1 MTQGSP
7 LSPEQQQDG
16 PCDSHSRMGFQARGQ
31 GTCWGL
37 REAPYAALLLVGF
50 KSQRWESVS
59 LHREGRVGLWPN
71 PRITDVP
78 ASPLECRPGRPL
90 PMGEGAAPEGSGEHC
105 PLLEVGAQVSP
116 RLTSQSRGGG
126 ARGPV
131 NGAHLWGRGSG
142 VGRRVPAL
150 RPLWQESPSGWS
162 AHAHTHLLIRHQP
175 PALPSV
181 HSFTIRPSSLP
192 PSPCLL
198 RHRRNPPRNAGT
210 FSGVPLQ

>member
-1 MTQGSP
+1 M
-7 LSPEQQQDG
+7 
-16 PCDSHSRMGFQARGQ
+16 
-31 GTCWGL
+31 
-37 REAPYAALLLVGF
+37 
-50 KSQRWESVS
+50 
-59 LHREGRVGLWPN
+59 GLWPN

-105 PLLEVGAQVSP
+105 PLLEVGAQFSP

-181 HSFTIRPSSLP
+181 QPPSIPVPSAAQEEPATKRWDFLGRPTAVRTRACHLSRPPHSFPTASWTE
-192 PSPCLL
+192 
-198 RHRRNPPRNAGT
+198 RH
-210 FSGVPLQ
+210 L